1 MRSGSPKATASGE
14 GARVEPEPVE
24 CGDPQRCGYQ
34 VTGVVEPPVGC
45 AIGETGLATYTTRSS
60 EIAARRTCLIPN
72 FHADRCYT
80 EHEVDLHEFKLAERA
95 EALGIEVATLE
106 PARGDFNDDLR
117 RLGREALAARVRIQ
131 LEADDAARFCG
142 R

>member
-24 CGDPQRCGYQ
+24 CGDPQRCGHQ

-45 AIGETGLATYTTRSS
+45 AIGETVLATYTTRSS

-80 EHEVDLHEFKLAERA
+80 EHEVDLHEYKLAECAAADFRITKVADEPTISCDPDSGPYEFPRA
-95 EALGIEVATLE
+95 GKL
-106 PARGDFNDDLR
+106 LR
-117 RLGREALAARVRIQ
+117 RRSRMTG
-131 LEADDAARFCG
+131 
-142 R
+142 